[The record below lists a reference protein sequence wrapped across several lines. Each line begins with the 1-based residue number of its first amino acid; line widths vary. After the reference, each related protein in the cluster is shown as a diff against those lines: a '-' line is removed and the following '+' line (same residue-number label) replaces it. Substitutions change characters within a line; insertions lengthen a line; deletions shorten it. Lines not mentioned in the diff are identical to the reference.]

1 MTACCLVAALAA
13 SCGGGS
19 SGTSS
24 STTSSSTQSLTA
36 TVSTPTAAS
45 ANIAALVASGAR
57 PSFITETPAAGLTAD
72 LYNLS
77 NPPEDGEPI
86 GEATTGTD
94 GTVSF
99 DVDPDE
105 VDEGDQLLLVAD
117 DDDADTEGDVFMLV
131 EMPAEGDT
139 VDLGDADLDQTLAW
153 QSLLD
158 QMEDAGVDLSAM
170 DFGSFDIDD
179 ADLGGMNVH
188 CYMAMQHAQWEFAD
202 PTGDGLDADVAMLE
216 QLAAA
221 AMIGDY
227 DVSFE
232 DLVSGDVDDAILAA
246 VIALAA
252 EHIGG
257 TEETYLNTYDEAI
270 EGYNSMADVFEGVFA
285 DPDDG
290 STSEL
295 GRAKGLYTT
304 DGNSCAALAD
314 DAALLEETMQVML
327 GCGNATDFGTI
338 FGSEEGFGAYSSY
351 MGTYYTDDAML
362 EDFNPDA
369 TLGIIQSFYESN
381 GGNWSLFP
389 DYQDDMYALS
399 AYVPDNLEGSSA
411 YRDWGASCG
420 GQVWD
425 AYEHG
430 QSYDDFADQLDDWSG
445 AWAYMVGEV
454 GFDPDSYTGGDY
466 DYFEGYGEL
475 PDVGEFDY
483 SICASDPSA
492 CASSFDEG
500 DFHIDGFDYAPPPPE
515 GYDAGYCGDFSCDFL
530 TENTDSCSIDCAGEA
545 TGPGAEES
553 ASTESCSICMDTCSE
568 IYLGGELYDGYT
580 CTDYCTSLGWCG
592 GV

>member
-1 MTACCLVAALAA
+1 M
-13 SCGGGS
+13 
-19 SGTSS
+19 
-24 STTSSSTQSLTA
+24 
-36 TVSTPTAAS
+36 
-45 ANIAALVASGAR
+45 
-57 PSFITETPAAGLTAD
+57 TAD

-139 VDLGDADLDQTLAW
+139 VDLGDANLDQTLAW

-158 QMEDAGVDLSAM
+158 QMEDAGVDLSAL

-179 ADLGGMNVH
+179 ADLGGMDVH

-202 PTGDGLDADVAMLE
+202 PTGDGLDADAAMLE

-232 DLVSGDVDDAILAA
+232 DLVSGDVDDAVLAELA
-246 VIALAA
+246 SLAA

-257 TEETYLNTYDEAI
+257 TPETYLNTYDEAI
-270 EGYNSMADVFEGVFA
+270 EGYNGMADVFESVFA

-314 DAALLEETMQVML
+314 DPALLEETMQVML

-338 FGSEEGFGAYSSY
+338 FGTEDGFAAYSSY

-362 EDFNPDA
+362 EGFNPDA
-369 TLGIIQSFYESN
+369 FLGIFQSFYESN
-381 GGNWSLFP
+381 DGDWSAFE
-389 DYQDDMYALS
+389 DYQDDMYDLY
-399 AYVPDNLEGSSA
+399 AYVPVNPGDDFDYYAFGQ
-411 YRDWGASCG
+411 SCG
-420 GQVWD
+420 GQMWD
-425 AYEHG
+425 AFEQG
-430 QSYDDFADQLDDWSG
+430 GEYDAGDFEE
-445 AWAYMVGEV
+445 WAGYWTYQVDV
-454 GFDPDSYTGGDY
+454 LGFDPDTYTGGDY
-466 DYFEGYGEL
+466 DYYSAYSDDAGSGSYDFGACLTDPAACDDSFGE
-475 PDVGEFDY
+475 V
-483 SICASDPSA
+483 
-492 CASSFDEG
+492 
-500 DFHIDGFDYAPPPPE
+500 DFHQEGFDYAPPPPAD
-515 GYDAGYCGDFSCDFL
+515 YDAGYCGDFSCDFL
-530 TENTDSCSIDCAGEA
+530 TENSESCSIDCAGEA
-545 TGPGAEES
+545 TGPGAGES
-553 ASTESCSICMDTCSE
+553 ASTESCSMCTDTCGT
-568 IYLGGELYDGYT
+568 IYPGGELYEGYT
-580 CTDYCTSLGWCG
+580 CTDYCSSLGWCG